1 MLLFP
6 ILFFLL
12 LFTFFAGVEVAFG
25 MANKIRLE
33 LKKRE
38 HLKRGDILSS
48 LYEHPQ
54 LFQDTL
60 IVGKVLILVIIVYL
74 SMRWLEGYGA
84 SWYAILAFIFL
95 LAVLIIIFSEILSK
109 VFFRPYAHETLYFL
123 AYPIRFFKMLLRP
136 VTQVFMNLAMAII
149 KIFFKIPPKTIRPS
163 SVRWDFEQFINTT
176 AAIEEGEIIDTALLG
191 KALSL
196 KNIKVQDCMV
206 PRAEI
211 EYIDINASITA
222 LEQIFKETKLSRIFI
237 TKGDL
242 ENVAGYVHHQQ
253 LWQQPESIQS
263 ILLNITFVPG
273 VMRITDLLNK
283 FVRDRINI
291 ACVVDEFGGLIGL
304 ITLEDIIE
312 ELFGEIEDEHDEEGY
327 TEIQL
332 SENEFILSGRLEI
345 NYLNEKYPQLQLPP
359 GDYHTLSGYLVTTTA
374 SIPEQDAEIMLNDC
388 KFLLESVSETKIET
402 VRVIKL

>member
-1 MLLFP
+1 MLLFS

-54 LFQDTL
+54 LFQDIL
-60 IVGKVLILVIIVYL
+60 IVGKVLILVIIIYL
-74 SMRWLEGYGA
+74 SMRWLEGYSA
-84 SWYAILAFIFL
+84 SWYTTLGVIFL
-95 LAVLIIIFSEILSK
+95 LAALIIIFSEILSK
-109 VFFRPYAHETLYFL
+109 VFFRPYAHEALYFL
-123 AYPIRFFKMLLRP
+123 AYPIRFLKMLLRP
-136 VTQVFMNLAMAII
+136 VTQIFMKLAMAIV
-149 KIFFKIPPKTIRPS
+149 KIFFKVPPKTIRPS
-163 SVRWDFEQFINTT
+163 SARLDFEQFINTT

-196 KNIKVQDCMV
+196 KDIKVQDCMV

-211 EYIDINASITA
+211 EYIDIDASISA
-222 LEQIFKETKLSRIFI
+222 LEQVFKETKLSRIFI

-253 LWQQPESIQS
+253 LWQQPASIQS

-273 VMRITDLLNK
+273 IMRITDLLNK
-283 FVRDRINI
+283 FIRERINI

-312 ELFGEIEDEHDEEGY
+312 ELFGEIEDEHDEEGP
-327 TEIQL
+327 TEIQV

-345 NYLNEKYPQLQLPP
+345 NYLNEKYPQLQLPL
-359 GDYHTLSGYLVTTTA
+359 GDYHTLSGYLVTTMAT
-374 SIPEQDAEIMLNDC
+374 IPEQDAEITLNDC